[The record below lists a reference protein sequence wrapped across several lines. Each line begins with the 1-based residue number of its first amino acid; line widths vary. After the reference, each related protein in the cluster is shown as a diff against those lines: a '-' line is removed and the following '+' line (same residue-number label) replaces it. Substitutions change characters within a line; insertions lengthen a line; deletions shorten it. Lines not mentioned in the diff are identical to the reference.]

1 LTQVL
6 AFDGSYVNHRH
17 LALLVDVMTVR
28 GYLTPVTRHGINRAD
43 NGALM
48 RCSFEETVEIL
59 LEAAA
64 FGELDDCRGVS
75 ENLILGQMAPAGTGE
90 FDVYLDQ
97 NLLNT
102 VVSNNARFGLMGG
115 VGAKDAIIPDGAAT
129 QYDTGSPMASTPYL
143 ADSDPDS
150 SFSPIPQPGSETPG
164 GLRYQPGI
172 GFGGLSPAGARS
184 PASSYSPSSPFNT
197 SPTSP
202 GYSPSSSYSP
212 TSPGIGMTSPRM
224 TSHGFSP
231 TSPTFNPTTPA
242 YSPTSPAYGQASPTS
257 PSYSPTSPGFSP
269 TSPNY
274 SPTSP
279 SFSPASPAFSPTSP
293 SYSPTSPALGGGRH
307 LSPTS
312 PTSPKYTPTSPGW
325 SPTSPQSYSPTS
337 PNFSGSPTSPTSPG
351 YSPTSPAYSPTSP
364 RQ

>member
-1 LTQVL
+1 
-6 AFDGSYVNHRH
+6 
-17 LALLVDVMTVR
+17 MTVR

-59 LEAAA
+59 LDAAA

-90 FDVYLDQ
+90 FDVFLDQ
-97 NLLNT
+97 SMLNT
-102 VVSNNARFGLMGG
+102 LVSNHARFGLMGTMG
-115 VGAKDAIIPDGAAT
+115 VKDPIISDGAAT
-129 QYDTGSPMASTPYL
+129 PYDNNSPMHENAYIGTP
-143 ADSDPDS
+143 DPES
-150 SFSPIPQPGSETPG
+150 KFSPIRQAGSETPSG
-164 GLRYQPGI
+164 FTEYQPPGS
-172 GFGGLSPAGARS
+172 FGSFSPAARS
-184 PASSYSPSSPFNT
+184 PGGYSPSSPFNT

-202 GYSPSSSYSP
+202 GYSPSSNYSP
-212 TSPGIGMTSPRM
+212 TSPGIGITSPHFMTSP
-224 TSHGFSP
+224 GFSP
-231 TSPTFNPTTPA
+231 ASPTFAPTSPA

-293 SYSPTSPALGGGRH
+293 SYSPTSPAIGGATNRH
-307 LSPTS
+307 FSPTS

-325 SPTSPQSYSPTS
+325 SPTSPATYSPTS
-337 PNFSGSPTSPTSPG
+337 PNFSGSPTSPGGPTSPG
-351 YSPTSPAYSPTSP
+351 YSPTSPAFNPTSP